1 MVWLTLR
8 DNRLELRLPEL
19 AIWGLGLDLQGGI
32 VLGSE
37 LGGNFFLG
45 SLRWELLALS
55 AREVGPI
62 YTLQGR

>member
-1 MVWLTLR
+1 MATR
-8 DNRLELRLPEL
+8 
-19 AIWGLGLDLQGGI
+19 ASYLGSRVRGI
-32 VLGSE
+32 VLGSG